1 MTFEKSIDLNNKMN
15 RMLNSG
21 FETPLEVDTSAILR
35 MVNDSP
41 SSAIREQTSEIRDMY
56 EQQLKEVVESN
67 KKLQELC
74 DIKTKEAEEA
84 KADAKKAKREKIV
97 SYIITAITIIISI
110 IDLIFSN
117 G

>member
-1 MTFEKSIDLNNKMN
+1 MN
-15 RMLNSG
+15 RMLNAD
-21 FETPLEVDTSAILR
+21 FEAPREVDTVAILR

-41 SSAIREQTSEIRDMY
+41 SSAIREQTEEIRDMY
-56 EQQLKEVVESN
+56 KKEVDEVIKSN

-110 IDLIFSN
+110 IDLIF
-117 G
+117 